1 VQKLTHLRGCLTGR
15 AFRCIEGYAV
25 INENFEKA
33 IQDLNNRFGRKRLVI
48 GELVKSILA
57 LKIPDVTDSKALR
70 YLHDTLRKPGY
81 DSVTHS

>member
-1 VQKLTHLRGCLTGR
+1 MFGSVHEDRQIGD
-15 AFRCIEGYAV
+15 IEGYAV

-33 IQDLNNRFGRKRLVI
+33 IQYNRFGRKGLVI

-70 YLHDTLRKPGY
+70 YLHDTLRNRLRSQT
-81 DSVTHS
+81 D